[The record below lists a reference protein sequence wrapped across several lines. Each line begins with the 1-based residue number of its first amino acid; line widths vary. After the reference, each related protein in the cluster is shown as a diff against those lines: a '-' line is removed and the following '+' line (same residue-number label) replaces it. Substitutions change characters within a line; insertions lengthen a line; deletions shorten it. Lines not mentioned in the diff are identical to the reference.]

1 MKSTKSTN
9 LIAQQR
15 TSLRFCRLGIT
26 TIVAVYLLVLAG
38 GIVRSTGSGMGCPDW
53 PRCFGSWIP
62 PTEASQLPP
71 FYKVD
76 YANKRQLKNEKLSRY
91 LDKLGLTDLA
101 SRIRHEVSGTEEA
114 NFNPVKTWIEYVNR
128 LLGVVVGFLIFLTLV
143 FSVPFLKSD
152 RAVFYLSVLAFV
164 LVGFQGWIGSVVV
177 STNLLPGII
186 TVHMLLAIAIIF
198 LLIYVVVRS
207 YKVNRPV
214 EIKAASQLLIKRI
227 VVVALMAS
235 LLQVLFGTQVRE
247 SIDHAIRLLG
257 YEGRANWISSLGL
270 AFYVHRSFSLL
281 ILGIH
286 GYLIYQLLRNMSSK
300 GWLFN
305 WVIVLAG
312 LVAMEVITGIAMAY
326 LGIPA
331 FLQPIHL
338 TLAFI
343 ILGIQF
349 VVFLVL
355 NKEVIFAKK
364 AFKPISA
371 VGAKAF
377 S

>member
-1 MKSTKSTN
+1 MKSSQSTN
-9 LIAQQR
+9 LNEQQR
-15 TSLRFCRLGIT
+15 TSLRFRRLGIT

-53 PRCFGSWIP
+53 PKCFGSWVP

-91 LDKLGLTDLA
+91 LDKLGMSDLA
-101 SRIRHEVSGTEEA
+101 TRIRHEVGASEEA

-128 LLGVVVGFLIFLTLV
+128 LLGVAVGFLIFLTLV
-143 FSVPFLKSD
+143 FSIPFLKFD
-152 RAVFYLSVLAFV
+152 RTIFYLSVLAFV

-186 TVHMLLAIAIIF
+186 TIHMLLAIAIIF
-198 LLIYVVVRS
+198 LLIYVVIRS
-207 YKVNRPV
+207 AEVNGQMR
-214 EIKAASQLLIKRI
+214 IKAESQQSIKRI
-227 VVVALMAS
+227 VVLALMAS
-235 LLQVLFGTQVRE
+235 VLQTLFGTQVRE

-257 YEGRANWISSLGL
+257 YEERANWIGSLGL

-286 GYLIYQLLRNMSSK
+286 GYLIYQLMRNVPSK
-300 GWLFN
+300 GWLFS
-305 WVIVLAG
+305 WVIALTAFVG
-312 LVAMEVITGIAMAY
+312 MEIVTGVVMAY

-331 FLQPIHL
+331 FVQPVHL
-338 TLAFI
+338 TLAFV

-349 VVFLVL
+349 VIFLLL
-355 NKEVIFAKK
+355 NKEAIFATQ
-364 AFKPISA
+364 ASEAVSA